1 MSHDVLWTPE
11 KQRESAIPLSP
22 LMQRLEELERE
33 IREIKRT
40 MSMPEQRPE
49 NWRDVTAECEAIQD
63 DLNHRLDGS
72 LVAIRHPRYRFRKVR
87 LYRCASETAV
97 AQDAFIVERREL

>member
-22 LMQRLEELERE
+22 IMQRVEELERE
-33 IREIKRT
+33 VREIKRT

-49 NWRDVTAECEAIQD
+49 NWRDVTGKCTVSD
-63 DLNHRLDGS
+63 DGTILYAGKVVMGLPMDYRL
-72 LVAIRHPRYRFRKVR
+72 RKVR
-87 LYRCASETAV
+87 LD
-97 AQDAFIVERREL
+97 QDFREWEMHKEAFIVERREP